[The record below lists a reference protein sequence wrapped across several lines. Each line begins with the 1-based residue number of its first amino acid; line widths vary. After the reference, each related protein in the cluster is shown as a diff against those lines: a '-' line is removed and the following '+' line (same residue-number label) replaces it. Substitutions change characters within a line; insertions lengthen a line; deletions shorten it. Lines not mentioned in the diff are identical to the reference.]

1 MRVLHVIPS
10 VAPRYGGPS
19 YAVLGY
25 CRALR
30 ARGLETMIATTNA
43 DGDSELRVRTGAP
56 TTYQGLD
63 AVFFSRRGEAFKYSG
78 ALARWLRQNVA
89 GFDVVHIHAV
99 FSHASL
105 AAGRACRAHGV
116 PYVLRPLG
124 TLDPWSL
131 TQRAWKKRVLL
142 ATSVRTLVGRAAAI
156 HFTAAEEQRLAAPI
170 TGPVPGVVIPPGVDD
185 RYLAARPSPM
195 AQRERRIVA
204 LARLDPKKR
213 LDALIRA
220 FHVVASMPGL
230 TDWRLTV
237 AGDGPADCRAALL
250 QLARSGPA
258 SERIEFPGWIDGDRK
273 QHLLGRSAIF
283 ALPSHQENFGLALV
297 EAMACG
303 VPAVVSAS
311 VNLSPDVA
319 RVRAGWVA
327 DDTDA
332 GLADALR
339 SAMGDEEERGR
350 RAQAARGLA
359 VQFTWAA
366 SAERLEALYAS
377 VCGHAVGAGR

>member
-1 MRVLHVIPS
+1 MRILHVIPS

-19 YAVLGY
+19 YAVLGF

-30 ARGLETMIATTNA
+30 ARGVETLIATTNA
-43 DGDSELRVRTGAP
+43 DGHGELPVRIGVP
-56 TTYQGLD
+56 TTYEGVD

-78 ALARWLRQNVA
+78 ALARWLGQNVA

-99 FSHASL
+99 FSHPSL
-105 AAGRACRAHGV
+105 AAGRACRARGV
-116 PYVLRPLG
+116 PYVVRPLG

-142 ATSVRTLVGRAAAI
+142 ATSVRTLVARASAM
-156 HFTAAEEQRLAAPI
+156 HFTAADEHRLAAPVA
-170 TGPVPGVVIPPGVDD
+170 GSVPGVVIPPGVDD
-185 RYLAARPSPM
+185 RYLAARPLPM
-195 AQRERRIVA
+195 AERDRRIVA

-230 TDWRLTV
+230 TDWRLTI
-237 AGDGPADCRAALL
+237 AGDGPADHRAALL

-258 SERIEFPGWIDGDRK
+258 SERIEFPGWIDGDDK
-273 QHLLGRSAIF
+273 QGLLGRSAIF
-283 ALPSHQENFGLALV
+283 ALPSHQENFGMALV

-332 GLADALR
+332 GLADTLR
-339 SAMGDEEERGR
+339 SAMSDEGERGR
-350 RAQAARGLA
+350 RALAARDLA
-359 VQFTWAA
+359 AQFTWAA
-366 SAERLEALYAS
+366 AAEQLEALYAS
-377 VCGHAVGAGR
+377 VCGHTVGASR